1 MYNYGKMILYHT
13 NDDNKYFLKKL

>member
-13 NDDNKYFLKKL
+13 NDDNKCFLKKL